1 MFLNVSKKQELNRK
15 KHEKISAVEE
25 NRSSDD
31 HLPHLRRSEPL
42 IRFETIQYSKL
53 FILGLIGEDKFSNRS

>member
-1 MFLNVSKKQELNRK
+1 MFLNVPKKQELNHK
-15 KHEKISAVEE
+15 KREKRSATEE

-53 FILGLIGEDKFSNRS
+53 FILGVVGEGKFSNQS